1 MPSETSQ
8 TDRNF
13 YKTCSRTC
21 PWERIPTSGC
31 LNSQEKMACS
41 PFASRRLG
49 RDTAKTDSGGTT
61 SEDCVL
67 KMSIQITKHF
77 CKPSCKS
84 STEGQI
90 NNKAH
95 SSQLLFFPGKI
106 KRKGYAL
113 CSFLTKLRLCMFVRF
128 SVSNSQSSST
138 IILYHSTTSSSQKSS
153 AIVHLTLPPPSVSSV
168 RMSACAMPATWR
180 SSTLT
185 WSASRLSRACVD
197 MITYGT
203 PYRPCC
209 SSSALPAMHAIC
221 SFVIATTSLP
231 SAAS

>member
-1 MPSETSQ
+1 MPNETSQTSQ

-31 LNSQEKMACS
+31 LNSREKMACS

-90 NNKAH
+90 NNKVH
-95 SSQLLFFPGKI
+95 SSQLLFFHGKI
-106 KRKGYAL
+106 RRKGYAL
-113 CSFLTKLRLCMFVRF
+113 CSFLTKLRLCMCVCVFFFQTASPPQQLYCITPPHPPHKKAQQSYTSHCHRQA
-128 SVSNSQSSST
+128 SQACECQRAQCPRRGAQA
-138 IILYHSTTSSSQKSS
+138 HS
-153 AIVHLTLPPPSVSSV
+153 PGP
-168 RMSACAMPATWR
+168 RR
-180 SSTLT
+180 G
-185 WSASRLSRACVD
+185 SRA
-197 MITYGT
+197 
-203 PYRPCC
+203 
-209 SSSALPAMHAIC
+209 PA
-221 SFVIATTSLP
+221 ST
-231 SAAS
+231 